1 MVLITG
7 WGYECGVFYFCHR
20 NRSLAMDNKKEID
33 WNKCNSRW
41 KDIMMRFLKMYG
53 NITGDWYPERWEEH
67 GITAQEAK
75 EIITEYEKLYPED
88 K

>member
-1 MVLITG
+1 
-7 WGYECGVFYFCHR
+7 
-20 NRSLAMDNKKEID
+20 
-33 WNKCNSRW
+33 
-41 KDIMMRFLKMYG
+41 MMRFLKMYG

-75 EIITEYEKLYPED
+75 EINTEYEKLYPED